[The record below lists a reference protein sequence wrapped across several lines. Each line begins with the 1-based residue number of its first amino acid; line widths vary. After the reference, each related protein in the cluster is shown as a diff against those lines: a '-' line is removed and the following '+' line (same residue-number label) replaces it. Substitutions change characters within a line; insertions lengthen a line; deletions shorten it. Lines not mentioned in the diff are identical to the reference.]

1 MTKRI
6 KPVFIPGDSGA
17 SQKSAPLNMFVT
29 VQIKG
34 QFKKWQRML
43 TIQCYLRYWEGA
55 EREKY

>member
-34 QFKKWQRML
+34 QFKK
-43 TIQCYLRYWEGA
+43 
-55 EREKY
+55 